1 MSLEAKMGPK
11 RLPIGVPRG
20 SQNDPKIRVGRVLG
34 HRCGPKAPQGVPRGA
49 PGGLRVPPE
58 PKNGAKMAPK
68 MAPKM
73 EPEMELKFS
82 QQVGFN
88 AHLYGSLD
96 CKAVGMVVTGY
107 A

>member
-11 RLPIGVPRG
+11 RLPIGAPRG

-73 EPEMELKFS
+73 EPEMETKMAS
-82 QQVGFN
+82 Q
-88 AHLYGSLD
+88 ARLYQHAPS
-96 CKAVGMVVTGY
+96 A
-107 A
+107 AAA

>member
-11 RLPIGVPRG
+11 RLPIGLPRG
-20 SQNDPKIRVGRVLG
+20 SQNDPKIKVERVLG

-73 EPEMELKFS
+73 EPEMETKMAS
-82 QQVGFN
+82 Q
-88 AHLYGSLD
+88 ARLYQHAPS
-96 CKAVGMVVTGY
+96 A
-107 A
+107 AAA